1 MIFARLLPVL
11 LIGSAALLAPAT
23 AVAQATGPANALQG
37 FSQNRDKPVK
47 IDAGSLEVRD
57 KSQMATFAGN
67 VQVVQGDT
75 MLRCNS
81 LQVFY
86 DQGGGSGASMTAAKP
101 GPAGQGKIRKLEAR
115 GNVVVTQKEQ
125 TATGDYG
132 VFDMAANTVT
142 LNGNVM
148 ISQGTNTLK
157 GEKLVVNLETGVSHI
172 EAGKSSGGRVTGTFL
187 PSSVPGQ
194 SKEQSAKEQPAKEQP
209 VAPRTEQRGNRT
221 TSEASSGGAAQ
232 TGASNAPLR
241 KSMHPS
247 GLY

>member
-1 MIFARLLPVL
+1 MTARLLPML
-11 LIGSAALLAPAT
+11 ALGAAVLLAPAMT
-23 AVAQATGPANALQG
+23 RAQPNGPANALQG

-47 IDAGSLEVRD
+47 IDAGALEVRD
-57 KSQMATFAGN
+57 KSKIATFSGN

-75 MLRCNS
+75 TLRCNS

-86 DQGGGSGASMTAAKP
+86 DQGGAGNSLTAAKP
-101 GPAGQGKIRKLEAR
+101 GPAGQGKIRRLEAR

-125 TATGDYG
+125 TATGETG
-132 VFDMAANTVT
+132 IFDMAENTVT

-157 GEKLVVNLETGVSHI
+157 GEKLVVNLTTGISHI
-172 EAGKSSGGRVTGTFL
+172 EAGKGSGGRVQGLFL

-194 SKEQSAKEQPAKEQP
+194 SKEQPAKEQPAREQP
-209 VAPRTEQRGNRT
+209 AAQKNEQR
-221 TSEASSGGAAQ
+221 SSRPVNEGSGDGTAQAGTAA
-232 TGASNAPLR
+232 TPLR

>member
-1 MIFARLLPVL
+1 MTLRLLLSL
-11 LIGSAALLAPAT
+11 LIGTVALFVPVNAG
-23 AVAQATGPANALQG
+23 AQPSGPANALQG

-47 IDAGSLEVRD
+47 IDAGALEVRD
-57 KSQMATFAGN
+57 KSKIATFSGN

-75 MLRCNS
+75 TLRCNT

-86 DQGGGSGASMTAAKP
+86 DQGGAGNSLTAAKP
-101 GPAGQGKIRKLEAR
+101 GPAGQGKIRRLEAR

-125 TATGDYG
+125 TATGETG
-132 VFDMAANTVT
+132 IFDMAENTVT

-157 GEKLVVNLETGVSHI
+157 GEKLVVNLTTGISHI
-172 EAGKSSGGRVTGTFL
+172 EAGKGSGGRVQGLFL

-194 SKEQSAKEQPAKEQP
+194 SKEQPAKEQI
-209 VAPRTEQRGNRT
+209 APQKNEPRSGRAANDG
-221 TSEASSGGAAQ
+221 SSNGAGQ
-232 TGASNAPLR
+232 TGAAATPLR

>member
-1 MIFARLLPVL
+1 MMTSRLRAFMI
-11 LIGSAALLAPAT
+11 AATTLFVP
-23 AVAQATGPANALQG
+23 AVAYSQAAGPANALQG

-57 KSQMATFAGN
+57 KSKIATFSGN

-75 MLRCNS
+75 TLRCKT

-86 DQGGGSGASMTAAKP
+86 DQDGSGNAMTAAKP
-101 GPAGQGKIRKLEAR
+101 GPAGQGKIRRLEAR

-125 TATGDYG
+125 TATGETG
-132 VFDMAANTVT
+132 IFDMAENTVT

-157 GEKLVVNLETGVSHI
+157 GEKLVVNLTTGVSHI
-172 EAGKSSGGRVTGTFL
+172 EAGKGSGGRVQGLFL
-187 PSSVPGQ
+187 PSTMPGQ
-194 SKEQSAKEQPAKEQP
+194 PKEQPAVQKND
-209 VAPRTEQRGNRT
+209 QRSNKTINENSDDR
-221 TSEASSGGAAQ
+221 AAQ
-232 TGASNAPLR
+232 TGATATPLR
-241 KSMHPS
+241 KSMHPA

>member
-1 MIFARLLPVL
+1 MTARLLLSL
-11 LIGSAALLAPAT
+11 LIGTVALFVPAI
-23 AVAQATGPANALQG
+23 AGAQPSGPANALQG

-47 IDAGSLEVRD
+47 IDAGALEVRD
-57 KSQMATFAGN
+57 KSKIATFSGN

-75 MLRCNS
+75 TLRCNT

-86 DQGGGSGASMTAAKP
+86 DQGGAGNSLTAAKP
-101 GPAGQGKIRKLEAR
+101 GPAGQGKIRRLEAR

-125 TATGDYG
+125 TATGETG
-132 VFDMAANTVT
+132 IFDMAENTVT

-157 GEKLVVNLETGVSHI
+157 GEKLVVNLTTGISHI
-172 EAGKSSGGRVTGTFL
+172 EAGKGSGGRVQGLFL

-194 SKEQSAKEQPAKEQP
+194 SKEQPAKEQI
-209 VAPRTEQRGNRT
+209 APQKNEPRSGRAANEGSGN
-221 TSEASSGGAAQ
+221 GVAQ
-232 TGASNAPLR
+232 TGAAATPLR

>member
-1 MIFARLLPVL
+1 MTKLFSAFLLGAV
-11 LIGSAALLAPAT
+11 ALLVPAV
-23 AVAQATGPANALQG
+23 AAAQATGPANALQG

-86 DQGGGSGASMTAAKP
+86 DQGGGNATSMTAAKP
-101 GPAGQGKIRKLEAR
+101 GPAGQGKIKRLVAS

-125 TATGDYG
+125 TATGDSG

-194 SKEQSAKEQPAKEQP
+194 SKEQPAKEQPA
-209 VAPRTEQRGNRT
+209 APKTEQRSNRT
-221 TSEASSGGAAQ
+221 TNEAAGAGAAQ
-232 TGASNAPLR
+232 NGASNAPLR